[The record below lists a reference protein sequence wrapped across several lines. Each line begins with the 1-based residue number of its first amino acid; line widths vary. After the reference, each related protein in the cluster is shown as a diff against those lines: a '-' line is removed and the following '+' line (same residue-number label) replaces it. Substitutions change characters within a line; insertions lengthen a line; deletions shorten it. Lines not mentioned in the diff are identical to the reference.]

1 MKHCKMCDELSWGTI
16 TIISGSLCEA
26 VAELCPYFRGLIVQA
41 KKLQSKSTTKSQG
54 WAENQI
60 LGWNMK
66 LPLVRALR
74 AKLRSVAVKSIS
86 YSLNS
91 WASALSQAVA
101 DRFEEKK
108 FKLMPR
114 SLHSFALKKSTIYI
128 IKWAKGFN
136 IQDFLKQRSW
146 LETIDY

>member
-1 MKHCKMCDELSWGTI
+1 MKHSKMCDELSWGTL
-16 TIISGSLCEA
+16 TIKSGNLCEA
-26 VAELCPYFRGLIVQA
+26 VAELCPFLGVWLCKQ

-86 YSLNS
+86 YSLNP
-91 WASALSQAVA
+91 WAPALSQAVA

-114 SLHSFALKKSTIYI
+114 SLHYFALKKSTIYI

>member
-1 MKHCKMCDELSWGTI
+1 MFDELSWGTI

-91 WASALSQAVA
+91 WAPALSQAVA

-108 FKLMPR
+108 FLFKLMPR
-114 SLHSFALKKSTIYI
+114 SLHYFALKKSTIYI